1 MAVEFVDAQGVRQSV
16 RVVSGQTTVSGV
28 APFLIKFDASGT
40 RASSAFGAQSSI
52 PDAEAHAF
60 LMTGYRLNYGE
71 NRGGVWQYPQ
81 GSSHSRDED
90 TGPPVF
96 SYVYQTP
103 GSYPVRLRTRDAL
116 GNEADVRFN
125 VVVNAP
131 PAPILIRAS
140 DGRWPNFVSGAR
152 YALEAN
158 GDYRSFGALETGGRH
173 NIVIEKTGSGA
184 DPRIGR
190 FSPDGRS
197 KFSAT
202 RQVEFR
208 AAHIR
213 LVNVD
218 TEEFFS
224 GQRGYDYVGVIG
236 GMVRRFSDG
245 GQAFLW
251 QEGTEITKS
260 NVRFPRGLFLQDT
273 EVRNIGAGNGFIMF
287 GTFNGLHARNTRFV
301 HVENGPTT
309 FSMLRVYGSKFTFRN
324 NLWFSQ
330 ANGGSANG
338 VLIAMLAVNGT
349 TPSAW
354 RDDDTVGPLN
364 GTSNGQNYGYISE
377 KQILQNNQFYAAG
390 SYVTNAIASVGGG
403 NPSGSSLVYP
413 RLIGMEDNVFYQS
426 GNVAITIQSGELYGQ
441 YNFWRNNRRSLGTG
455 TYVSATTA
463 APNRNVGDTTTF
475 NGPVINESAN
485 SRPTP
490 SRF

>member
-40 RASSAFGAQSSI
+40 RAPAAFGAQSAI

-202 RQVEFR
+202 QPTEYR

-218 TEEFFS
+218 MEEFFS

-251 QEGTEITKS
+251 QEGTESPDRMCASRGGSSCRTR
-260 NVRFPRGLFLQDT
+260 RFATSERATGSSCSARSTGCTHATRGLCMWKTD
-273 EVRNIGAGNGFIMF
+273 
-287 GTFNGLHARNTRFV
+287 
-301 HVENGPTT
+301 PTT
-309 FSMLRVYGSKFTFRN
+309 YLMLRVYGSNFSFRN

-338 VLIAMLAVNGT
+338 TLIG
-349 TPSAW
+349 
-354 RDDDTVGPLN
+354 DVGGEWHNRPPRGEMTIRLDHS
-364 GTSNGQNYGYISE
+364 TRPATARTMAISRRR
-377 KQILQNNQFYAAG
+377 QILQNNQFYAAG

-413 RLIGMEDNVFYQS
+413 RLM
-426 GNVAITIQSGELYGQ
+426 A
-441 YNFWRNNRRSLGTG
+441 WK
-455 TYVSATTA
+455 TTCSIKA
-463 APNRNVGDTTTF
+463 AMW
-475 NGPVINESAN
+475 
-485 SRPTP
+485 P
-490 SRF
+490 SRFKMASCTGSTTSGETIEGAWVLVAMYRRTVHRQIQGKETTQHTTDQC